1 MNSVGSANTNSNYI
15 RKSPGYDPKAPLIPR
30 HEGDIDPLYN
40 EVQRLKE
47 QEGMSDEE
55 AVNKILRDAGEIP

>member
-1 MNSVGSANTNSNYI
+1 M
-15 RKSPGYDPKAPLIPR
+15 PR
-30 HEGDIDPLYN
+30 HQGDIEPLYN

-47 QEGMSDEE
+47 QQGLTDEE